1 MMKLYGADNSELMQI
16 TAIERVGNNLA
27 IKGKIFGAMPMTA
40 QLRPEEVRRAMKL
53 LDFRLVF
60 FLITL
65 CFRRATG
72 GAGRP

>member
-1 MMKLYGADNSELMQI
+1 MMKLYGADNAELMQI

-27 IKGKIFGAMPMTA
+27 IKGKIFGAM
-40 QLRPEEVRRAMKL
+40 LRPEEVLRAMKL
-53 LDFRLVF
+53 LDFRIVF
-60 FLITL
+60 FLIKL